1 VLAAVEST
9 LDGLASDL
17 ARRLPCVA
25 ITSFPESYPAM
36 QSAITSAA
44 ASINNALAVR
54 RIIIPP
60 QSLMHLKLA
69 AAGLFVKPT
78 QSDERDPAIMSTRPA
93 VRPLLGLRSSGK
105 RQSTRLRISSAVKV
119 ITA

>member
-1 VLAAVEST
+1 
-9 LDGLASDL
+9 
-17 ARRLPCVA
+17 
-25 ITSFPESYPAM
+25 M

-69 AAGLFVKPT
+69 AAGLFVKPQT

-105 RQSTRLRISSAVKV
+105 RQWTRLRISSAVKV